1 MLVVSQI
8 PLLNL
13 FACICTTAGGR
24 APTLGGQFRA
34 SLQELYEKLTS
45 TAPHF
50 IKCVKTNELK
60 QANMFD
66 SRYCLQQV
74 EYLGLLEVVRI
85 RRQGY
90 PVRRTPENFVRRYAM
105 LDESCPREASALLHS
120 IGTDGLWQLGKT
132 MVFMK
137 DEQLAQ
143 LEAARAICV
152 DKSVRIL
159 QKVLAGFVKLARW
172 RKILEGFKLLT
183 PVCRGGHARS
193 LVPKV
198 RSVMILTENLW
209 HAMSDMT
216 PRFPPPPDSAT
227 LASAL
232 DAAKEAPS
240 SHGLVRVP
248 GFNELVQ
255 LCEEGVALQKRVSI
269 EDAVLRKL
277 RAALDDDDEQTC
289 LAVLDEVAHMSP
301 PLTADPSQTDNPL
314 NQAVAYVR
322 SKAEGRQLAIARENA
337 AEVLENLS
345 RVLAIDVEA
354 GAAERKVP
362 KPDDD
367 VSFED
372 QFPIAT
378 AMRNKQKALLRA
390 AGQAR
395 ESGAGADPRVA
406 ECEVVAQELSATIDA
421 LAKVFDAVATGQ
433 KEELVAAIEGMKG
446 HDFGPAG
453 WEAAQ
458 AADKALL
465 ELELSEQLHE
475 LEKEQQALRGLGGRP
490 AEEQA
495 LQRRIDATIGQAAR
509 AGITLER
516 GYRPGSGVQQRKR
529 HPMLSRAVLADQ
541 PYVLHHEKFSAQFAD
556 PEAFPRWAGMQ
567 FSFRATDLSKPLT
580 SIPDVHGSERQEELE
595 GKAIDAFTALLCWCG
610 AVWHPQPTQ
619 PGAALLAL
627 CSTESLLRDELYMQ
641 LLMQCTDNPDAFIA
655 RRCWQMLALYMKSGL
670 LPSPQ
675 MRPYLEAFLFRTIR
689 GIAQKSVAE
698 DLEMK
703 QHQNHRAPPGR
714 DSSRGSDATIVG
726 IAQRCL
732 AMLARTPAGDAVD
745 SFQAA
750 KDGPTPFPRAATACM
765 FDGAD
770 LEKRF
775 TDIDDALAEQWVH
788 VHLPDGRRRSF
799 AVDDDTTVCEL
810 LLTMSVSLRILHI
823 DTYALYEV
831 GGPNRHGSGGGF
843 DSLEGNGVLP
853 ALALDPRIN
862 IASQLRD
869 WKRSSVSPVD
879 VSPLATAT
887 AAFQSA
893 GFGESP
899 RRLVLSKRLHVE
911 RTADVAT
918 AAAHDPVE
926 LHLLYAQALGCVM
939 RGKYTPEEQSDS
951 VDLAAL
957 SIQAER
963 GDYDPRTHTSDFL
976 RTELA
981 KHIPPVQLGLRKQSG
996 WEISLLTAY
1005 RKLCG
1010 LSSTKAKEEY
1020 VKRCMACCPGV
1031 GVTFFRAT
1039 QTHRSNAARTV
1050 LLGVSVEGVTVRDP
1064 KALGEVVEQY
1074 RFQKLKSWGA
1084 RADGAVHFKVL
1095 PDPGYHEIATGDE
1108 SVRYLLDNTATNNS
1122 ARELCSL
1129 LQDYALWLA
1138 ARRKREQARGRR

>member
-1 MLVVSQI
+1 M
-8 PLLNL
+8 
-13 FACICTTAGGR
+13 
-24 APTLGGQFRA
+24 
-34 SLQELYEKLTS
+34 
-45 TAPHF
+45 
-50 IKCVKTNELK
+50 KTNEHK
-60 QANMFD
+60 QANTFD

-172 RKILEGFKLLT
+172 RKILEGFKLLA
-183 PVCRGGHARS
+183 PVCRGGHARAM
-193 LVPKV
+193 VPKV
-198 RSVMILTENLW
+198 RSVTILTENLW
-209 HAMSDMT
+209 HAMSSMT

-232 DAAKEAPS
+232 DAANEAPS
-240 SHGLVRVP
+240 LHGLVRVP
-248 GFNELVQ
+248 GYDELVQ
-255 LCEEGVALQKRVSI
+255 LCGEGVALQKRVSI

-289 LAVLDEVAHMSP
+289 LAVLDEVAHMLP

-322 SKAEGRQLAIARENA
+322 SKAEERQLAIARENA

-354 GAAERKVP
+354 GATARKAP
-362 KPDDD
+362 NPDDE

-378 AMRNKQKALLRA
+378 AMRKKQKALLQA

-395 ESGAGADPRVA
+395 ASGAGADPRVA
-406 ECEVVAQELSATIDA
+406 ECEAVAQELSATMDA
-421 LAKVFDAVATGQ
+421 LAEVFEAVATGQ
-433 KEELVAAIEGMKG
+433 KEELVAAIEGMKR

-453 WEAAQ
+453 WEAMQ

-475 LEKEQQALRGLGGRP
+475 LETQQQALRGVGGRP

-495 LQRRIDATIGQAAR
+495 LQRRIDATIGQAR
-509 AGITLER
+509 SAGITLQR
-516 GYRPGSGVQQRKR
+516 GYRPGSGVQKRK

-541 PYVLHHEKFSAQFAD
+541 PYVLHLEKISAEFAN
-556 PEAFPRWAGMQ
+556 PEAFPRWAGTQ
-567 FSFRATDLSKPLT
+567 FSFRASDLLKPLT
-580 SIPDVHGSERQEELE
+580 SIPDVHSSERKDELE
-595 GKAIDAFTALLCWCG
+595 GKAIDAFTSLLCWCG

-627 CSTESLLRDELYMQ
+627 GASESQLRDELYMQ

-655 RRCWQMLALYMKSGL
+655 RRCWQMLALYMKIGL
-670 LPSPQ
+670 LPSPE
-675 MRPYLEAFLFRTIR
+675 MRPYLEALLFRTIR
-689 GIAQKSVAE
+689 GVDQKSVAE
-698 DLEMK
+698 DLKMNH
-703 QHQNHRAPPGR
+703 HQNQGASHGR
-714 DSSRGSDATIVG
+714 DSLRGADATIVG

-732 AMLARTPAGDAVD
+732 AMLARTPAAD

-750 KDGPTPFPRAATACM
+750 TDGPTPSPRAATARM
-765 FDGAD
+765 AD
-770 LEKRF
+770 AAELEKRF

-788 VHLPDGRRRSF
+788 VQLPDGRRRSF

-810 LLTMSVSLRILHI
+810 LLTISVSLRIVQI

-831 GGPNRHGSGGGF
+831 GGPNRRGNGGGF
-843 DSLEGNGVLP
+843 DSLEGNGMLP
-853 ALALDPRIN
+853 AVALDPRIN
-862 IASQLRD
+862 IVSQIRD
-869 WKRSSVSPVD
+869 WKRSSASPVD
-879 VSPLATAT
+879 ASPLAAAT

-918 AAAHDPVE
+918 AASHDPVE
-926 LHLLYAQALGCVM
+926 LHLLYAQALACVI
-939 RGKYTPEEQSDS
+939 RGKYTPEEQADA

-957 SIQAER
+957 SIQAEG

-981 KHIPPVQLGLRKQSG
+981 KHVPPVQLGLRKLSG

-1010 LSSTKAKEEY
+1010 MSSTKAKEEY
-1020 VKRCMACCPGV
+1020 VNRCMACCPGV

-1064 KALGEVVEQY
+1064 KALGEVLEQY
-1074 RFQKLKSWGA
+1074 RFQKLKSWGV
-1084 RADGAVHFKVL
+1084 RANGAVHFKVL

-1108 SVRYLLDNTATNNS
+1108 SVRYFLDNTATNNS
-1122 ARELCSL
+1122 AKELCSL